1 VVPVLGF
8 HFLFLNLFPPCITI
22 VGRPERSLLLR
33 VSTCGQSSYKGRCIL
48 ISSTDYSIGVPQ
60 YCNTVTFP

>member
-1 VVPVLGF
+1 VGVG
-8 HFLFLNLFPPCITI
+8 
-22 VGRPERSLLLR
+22 VGRAAWAGMVKILGPESR
-33 VSTCGQSSYKGRCIL
+33 QSSYKGRCIL